1 MSIVI
6 KEIQVK
12 MTIDRNHSPTGIPE
26 DMVRRLKTD
35 ILRELRENTKPLY
48 SRKER

>member
-12 MTIDRNHSPTGIPE
+12 MTVERNLSSAGISE
-26 DMVRRLKTD
+26 NIIRKLKAD
-35 ILRELRENTKPLY
+35 ILRELKENAKPSY
-48 SRKER
+48 NRKER